1 MTTHR
6 LVSSFYD
13 RVWNTGD
20 RAALDELV
28 TRDFR
33 FQGSLGPAIVG
44 RDAFWHIVTM
54 VRTALSGYHC
64 AIEACVWE
72 EKQAFAKMRFS
83 GTHVGPFRG
92 FAPTGRHVDWA
103 GAALFQFDGQCIRE
117 IWVLSDTAALD
128 AALGANPS
136 A

>member
-1 MTTHR
+1 MATHP

-13 RVWNTGD
+13 RVWNAGD

-28 TRDFR
+28 TDDFR

-44 RDAFWHIVTM
+44 RDAFWQIVTM

-64 AIEACVWE
+64 ETEACVSE
-72 EKQAFAKMRFS
+72 ETQAFAKMRFS
-83 GTHVGPFRG
+83 GTHVGPFRTY
-92 FAPTGRHVDWA
+92 APTGLGLAWA
-103 GAALFQFDGQCIRE
+103 GAALFQFDGPRIRE

-128 AALGANPS
+128 LALAANAP